1 MIDMRLLLT
10 LCYYSL
16 YIGDVIL
23 FCLLIYKTYLGSARL
38 DFPISLSGDDNGN
51 SSTTTNNK
59 TLSRLGQ
66 PQEDNNI
73 PIYEPILPDYLQLPD
88 EYKLKDLLFYQAIA
102 IGSSVI
108 MYHIMCGLLQLYF
121 YTWRRD
127 EPEKWK
133 CQPHRFL
140 TRSNEL
146 HEMVVGTI
154 NMMLA
159 SAMSGFLA
167 CWVVNG
173 NYSTVYFRVDEYGY
187 VYFFLS
193 IVLVF
198 LYLDAGAYYSHYLLH
213 TPWLYKNVH
222 KHHHR

>member
-1 MIDMRLLLT
+1 ME
-10 LCYYSL
+10 
-16 YIGDVIL
+16 V
-23 FCLLIYKTYLGSARL
+23 SATSV
-38 DFPISLSGDDNGN
+38 F
-51 SSTTTNNK
+51 
-59 TLSRLGQ
+59 
-66 PQEDNNI
+66 
-73 PIYEPILPDYLQLPD
+73 D
-88 EYKLKDLLFYQAIA
+88 EI
-102 IGSSVI
+102 
-108 MYHIMCGLLQLYF
+108 
-121 YTWRRD
+121 
-127 EPEKWK
+127 
-133 CQPHRFL
+133 
-140 TRSNEL
+140 

-173 NYSTVYFRVDEYGY
+173 NYSTVYFRVDEFGY

>member
-1 MIDMRLLLT
+1 MSTGDLIFLSLL
-10 LCYYSL
+10 
-16 YIGDVIL
+16 V
-23 FCLLIYKTYLGSARL
+23 YKTYLGNTML
-38 DFPISLSGDDNGN
+38 TSLSDNGN
-51 SSTTTNNK
+51 LSVTTNNK
-59 TLSRLGQ
+59 TLTQLGQ
-66 PQEDNNI
+66 PMENKV

-88 EYKLKDLLFYQAIA
+88 KYKLKDLLFYEAIA
-102 IGSSVI
+102 VGSSVI

-121 YTWRRD
+121 YTWWRN

-154 NMMLA
+154 NMILA
-159 SAMSGFLA
+159 STMSGFLA

-173 NYSTVYFRVDEYGY
+173 NYSTVYFRVNEYGY
-187 VYFFLS
+187 AYFFLS

-213 TPWLYKNVH
+213 TPWLYKTVH

>member
-1 MIDMRLLLT
+1 MLKPFGYKMICNSLLLFF
-10 LCYYSL
+10 
-16 YIGDVIL
+16 IGDVIL
-23 FCLLIYKTYLGSARL
+23 FCLLIYKTYLGNARL
-38 DFPISLSGDDNGN
+38 DVPTSLSGDDNGN
-51 SSTTTNNK
+51 SSITMNNK
-59 TLSRLGQ
+59 TLSQLRQ
-66 PQEDNNI
+66 PPEDNT
-73 PIYEPILPDYLQLPD
+73 YEPVLPDYLQLPD

>member
-1 MIDMRLLLT
+1 MTKISWHNFLITLFTGDLILL
-10 LCYYSL
+10 
-16 YIGDVIL
+16 
-23 FCLLIYKTYLGSARL
+23 CLLIYKTYLGNV
-38 DFPISLSGDDNGN
+38 PTSLGDDGN
-51 SSTTTNNK
+51 FSITVNNN
-59 TLSRLGQ
+59 TLTQGQ
-66 PQEDNNI
+66 PESKDTAAA
-73 PIYEPILPDYLQLPD
+73 IYEPILPDYLQLPD
-88 EYKLKDLLFYQAIA
+88 EYNLKDLLFYEAIA
-102 IGSSVI
+102 VGSSVI

-121 YTWRRD
+121 YTWWRN

-154 NMMLA
+154 NMTLA
-159 SAMSGFLA
+159 SSMSGFLA
-167 CWVVNG
+167 CWVING
-173 NYSTVYFRVDEYGY
+173 NYSTVYFQLDEYGY
-187 VYFFLS
+187 TYFFLS

-213 TPWLYKNVH
+213 TPWLYKTVH

>member
-1 MIDMRLLLT
+1 
-10 LCYYSL
+10 
-16 YIGDVIL
+16 
-23 FCLLIYKTYLGSARL
+23 
-38 DFPISLSGDDNGN
+38 
-51 SSTTTNNK
+51 
-59 TLSRLGQ
+59 
-66 PQEDNNI
+66 
-73 PIYEPILPDYLQLPD
+73 
-88 EYKLKDLLFYQAIA
+88 
-102 IGSSVI
+102 

-121 YTWRRD
+121 YTCRRD

-167 CWVVNG
+167 CWIVTEWQIYIAQSISEWMNTDM
-173 NYSTVYFRVDEYGY
+173 STSSSPLCWCFCTWMLG
-187 VYFFLS
+187 
-193 IVLVF
+193 
-198 LYLDAGAYYSHYLLH
+198 H
-213 TPWLYKNVH
+213 TTLTICCTLCARLYKNVR

>member
-1 MIDMRLLLT
+1 M
-10 LCYYSL
+10 
-16 YIGDVIL
+16 
-23 FCLLIYKTYLGSARL
+23 IYKTYDHGDTTLPNDDSYSIAPRVNETVIAGY
-38 DFPISLSGDDNGN
+38 SG
-51 SSTTTNNK
+51 NN
-59 TLSRLGQ
+59 TVTVH
-66 PQEDNNI
+66 
-73 PIYEPILPDYLQLPD
+73 YEPILPDYLQLPE
-88 EYKLKDLLFYQAIA
+88 EYNLKDLLLYKAIA

-108 MYHIMCGLLQLYF
+108 MYHILCGLLQLYY
-121 YTWRRD
+121 YTWQRD
-127 EPEKWK
+127 TPENWK

-154 NMMLA
+154 NMILA

-167 CWVVNG
+167 CWVVND
-173 NYSTVYFRVDEYGY
+173 NYSTVYFRVDEHGY

-193 IVLVF
+193 SVFVF

-213 TPWLYKNVH
+213 TPWLYKAVH